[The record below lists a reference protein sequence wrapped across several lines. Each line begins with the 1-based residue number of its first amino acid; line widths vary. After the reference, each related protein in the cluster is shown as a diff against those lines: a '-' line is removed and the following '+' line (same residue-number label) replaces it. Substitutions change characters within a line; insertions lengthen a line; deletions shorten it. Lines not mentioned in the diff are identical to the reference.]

1 VTRVMR
7 RFINCILLSNQEE
20 QDNRSM
26 YYIAH
31 VEKGIILKLR
41 TNVARKY
48 GGKSIFK
55 VVGSCEHD
63 NVHPVCITDS
73 EFICQLNNC

>member
-7 RFINCILLSNQEE
+7 RFIICTLLSNQEE

-31 VEKGIILKLR
+31 VEKSIIVKLR
-41 TNVARKY
+41 TNVTRKY
-48 GGKSIFK
+48 GSKNIFK
-55 VVGSCEHD
+55 VAGSCEHD
-63 NVHPVCITDS
+63 KVHPVCIIDS
-73 EFICQLNNC
+73 EILCQLNNC